1 MENYNLCYKHFFL
14 SFFFFLLRRNLSQ
27 NRLKELH
34 LHTPSKLPACVT
46 GARNFPVQILWVF
59 FFCLFFCR
67 NRTDQTLL
75 LLLKLVVALK
85 RLLCGLGRA
94 LSESPNI
101 FPKYLP
107 DTEPVSYL
115 AKTKVRCLHIS

>member
-14 SFFFFLLRRNLSQ
+14 SFFFLLRRNLSQ

-59 FFCLFFCR
+59 FFFSFCR